1 MKWLYI
7 NENSER
13 RQVSAKTRSWDRA
26 QDKAREI
33 EEEAKRRAADAANG
47 KAPPPEN
54 EVVTVEKAIED
65 YLEDKRQQ
73 NCEPATLYKLEI
85 IFRKQFL
92 RFVAVKGLVYL
103 TEITLAH
110 LEEFRREWKDGPLAK
125 KKKQER
131 VLGFFY
137 FCQRHGWIK
146 QNPAAGLSRI
156 RVKDMSVTDYF
167 SRDEFNKL
175 VDSTYVYQ
183 QKTKESAADPIG
195 TRLRALLLLMRWSGL
210 AIRDAVTLE
219 RERLNKDD
227 ELLLYRAK
235 TGRPV
240 FVKLPP
246 DVAKALRQVPPGPK
260 PNPRYFFWS
269 GNGEKKSAVAD
280 WQRSFR
286 KLFDIADLKKPDLT
300 KKRCFPHMLRDTFA
314 IELLLKDV
322 PIDQVALLLGHQSV
336 KTTEKHYAPFV
347 KARQEQLIASVQKAW

>member
-1 MKWLYI
+1 MYANLYAVPPTPPALRCTLDSITVSVYTRHSETCDRKNDSTWRRCRCMKWLYL
-7 NENSER
+7 NENGDR

-26 QDKAREI
+26 KDKAREI
-33 EEEAKRRAADAANG
+33 EEDAKRRATDAANRE
-47 KAPPPEN
+47 APPAQD
-54 EVVTVEKAIED
+54 EVITVEKAIED

-85 IFRKQFL
+85 VFRKQFL
-92 RFVAVKGLVYL
+92 KFVGGKGLVYL
-103 TEITLAH
+103 TEITLTH

-156 RVKDMSVTDYF
+156 RVKDRPVTDYF

-195 TRLRALLLLMRWSGL
+195 TRLRAVLLLMRWSGL

-235 TGRPV
+235 TGVPV
-240 FVKLPP
+240 FQNMPP
-246 DVAKALRQVPPGPK
+246 MKT
-260 PNPRYFFWS
+260 S
-269 GNGEKKSAVAD
+269 IE
-280 WQRSFR
+280 SF
-286 KLFDIADLKKPDLT
+286 LLT
-300 KKRCFPHMLRDTFA
+300 R
-314 IELLLKDV
+314 
-322 PIDQVALLLGHQSV
+322 
-336 KTTEKHYAPFV
+336 
-347 KARQEQLIASVQKAW
+347 